1 MTRLTVMS
9 RWLLLTVGTLSLCGA
24 LIVLFIP
31 SADVILSW
39 PWDNETV
46 LIAFFTVV
54 IVIAGTL
61 GPLVLLDDS
70 THRDQSETTPE
81 QVPLTPVP
89 GYDLENILDRRWL
102 MLFPPAPATRERI
115 HSQLRKVAIQTI
127 VRTTDCSV
135 EFAHEK
141 IEQGTWSDDQIAT
154 TFIRTEPVSGV
165 RGVRSLVDYVLF
177 SYRAQRTAQVILH
190 RSEQEEISQW

>member
-54 IVIAGTL
+54 IVIAGAL
-61 GPLVLLDDS
+61 GPLVLLNDP

-81 QVPLTPVP
+81 QVPSTPLP
-89 GYDLENILDRRWL
+89 EYELEHILDSRWL
-102 MLFPPAPATRERI
+102 VLFPPVPATRERI

-135 EFAHEK
+135 ESAHEK
-141 IEQGTWSDDQIAT
+141 IEQETWCDDQIAT
-154 TFIRTEPVSGV
+154 AFIRAEPVSGV
-165 RGVRSLVDYVLF
+165 RGFQSLVDYVLF

-190 RSEQEEISQW
+190 RTELEETPQW